1 MSIMFGFYFGTRH
14 NRKAHQYGDAQLTS
28 NHDAIFLPL
37 DVSHFGSSLLWDEL
51 RSSQQCD
58 TDALTDTSTSTVLT
72 PNLQEGPELHR
83 AMDKC
88 MVCLNDLPIIA
99 FPSERISPQCIHDP
113 STCLRCLQESIK
125 YDHYNKIWD
134 NIRCPE
140 VGCSSLLSYY
150 DVQKYADRET
160 FIHYHFL
167 ALKANISA
175 DSEFVWCLKC
185 SSGQFHPGG
194 ALNPIVRCQSCNNES
209 CLSHQVAWHEGLTC
223 EEYSRLITIEQYTAS
238 TREST
243 LFRLFVGKRR
253 PRLKASRLQDG
264 PRVDTEMT
272 ILVGKAAEE
281 IEAKKTGVGEEAS
294 LNTIRQTTKRCPGC
308 SWPIEKNE
316 GCDHMTCESSH
327 LFGLFLSLCS
337 TNAGVGYQVSYILIM
352 VKCPKIV
359 ISSTSAEVELSTS
372 VYHLVQ
378 DSLGHHHLIPV
389 SVQNMSNFHS
399 RYQLS
404 ALFLL

>member
-1 MSIMFGFYFGTRH
+1 MFSSEVFDVLFFCCLSTKEAFFAGALHERIQILNDHGIPRIMSIMFGFYFGTRH

-160 FIHYHFL
+160 FI
-167 ALKANISA
+167 
-175 DSEFVWCLKC
+175 
-185 SSGQFHPGG
+185 Q
-194 ALNPIVRCQSCNNES
+194 
-209 CLSHQVAWHEGLTC
+209 
-223 EEYSRLITIEQYTAS
+223 
-238 TREST
+238 
-243 LFRLFVGKRR
+243 
-253 PRLKASRLQDG
+253 
-264 PRVDTEMT
+264 
-272 ILVGKAAEE
+272 
-281 IEAKKTGVGEEAS
+281 
-294 LNTIRQTTKRCPGC
+294 
-308 SWPIEKNE
+308 
-316 GCDHMTCESSH
+316 
-327 LFGLFLSLCS
+327 
-337 TNAGVGYQVSYILIM
+337 
-352 VKCPKIV
+352 
-359 ISSTSAEVELSTS
+359 
-372 VYHLVQ
+372 
-378 DSLGHHHLIPV
+378 
-389 SVQNMSNFHS
+389 
-399 RYQLS
+399 
-404 ALFLL
+404 